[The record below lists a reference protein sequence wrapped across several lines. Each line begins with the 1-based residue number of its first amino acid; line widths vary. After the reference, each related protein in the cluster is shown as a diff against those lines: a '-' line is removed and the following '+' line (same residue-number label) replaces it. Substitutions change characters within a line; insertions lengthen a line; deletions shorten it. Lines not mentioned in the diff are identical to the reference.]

1 MPELTFSTTIAP
13 FGPAAAILL
22 TTTGGVLRSD
32 DVARAAFDALS
43 STRRNEELRA

>member
-32 DVARAAFDALS
+32 DAARAAFGALS
-43 STRRNEELRA
+43 CTRRKEIA

>member
-32 DVARAAFDALS
+32 DAARAAFEAL
-43 STRRNEELRA
+43 EELRA